1 MDVNELLLI
10 SSVSSDTS
18 ASLWDYHTL
27 NVRTVFKNGGVINLR
42 SLEIVGQDYIL
53 GSESGK
59 PILHV
64 WPLNNQ
70 DCPKNSRLI
79 YAHI

>member
-1 MDVNELLLI
+1 MLL
-10 SSVSSDTS
+10 TS
-18 ASLWDYHTL
+18 ASSEPSACLWDYNTL
-27 NVRTVFKNGGVINLR
+27 NVRKLYKNGGAINLR

-64 WPLNNQ
+64 WPLNSQ
-70 DCPKNSRLI
+70 ECSKNSRLTSVL
-79 YAHI
+79 